1 MLRATYANCG
11 QNGLDHPGVCRQPV
25 SLARAMLSPH
35 TSAPRFSRAFTG
47 FHGLSLM
54 SSLPPQPQAPARP
67 GRAANVAQVFF
78 AFLKLGLTAFGGPTA
93 HLAYFRAEFVERRRW
108 IDDAGYADL
117 VALCQFLPGPASS
130 QVGFALG
137 LGRAGWAGALA
148 AWLGFTLPSALVL
161 ILFAFGI
168 QQWAWLAASGAVHG
182 LKLAAVAVV
191 AHAVWGMAR
200 ALCPDRP
207 RAGLA
212 IAAALLALAIPWALG
227 QVAAIAAA
235 SVAGLLWLRLPAQ
248 PIPTPRAAG
257 LGRKAGAMLLLV
269 FALLLLWS
277 MAVMATPSLSAQ
289 FAAFYQAGALV
300 FGGGHVVLA
309 LLQAA
314 VVPPGWISNDAFIA
328 GYGLA
333 QAVPGPL
340 FTFAA
345 YLGALMPAPLG
356 GWAGGL
362 LLLIAVFLPG
372 LLLVAGALPF
382 WETLRRRP
390 RVQRAM
396 AGANAAVV
404 GLLLAALYDPLWTS
418 AIHSRLDFA
427 MALAAFGLLAWG
439 RQSPLRVVALSALAA
454 WLLA

>member
-1 MLRATYANCG
+1 
-11 QNGLDHPGVCRQPV
+11 
-25 SLARAMLSPH
+25 
-35 TSAPRFSRAFTG
+35 
-47 FHGLSLM
+47 M
-54 SSLPPQPQAPARP
+54 SSLPPPPQAPARP

-78 AFLKLGLTAFGGPTA
+78 AFLKLGLTAFGGPVA

-108 IDDAGYADL
+108 IDDSGYADL

-137 LGRAGWAGALA
+137 LGRAGWPGALA

-168 QQWAWLAASGAVHG
+168 QQWTWLATSGAVHG

-200 ALCPDRP
+200 SLCPDRP
-207 RAGLA
+207 RAALA
-212 IAAALLALAIPWALG
+212 IAAALLALAIPSALG
-227 QVAAIAAA
+227 QIAAIAAA
-235 SVAGLLWLRLPAQ
+235 GLAGLRWIRPTALPASM
-248 PIPTPRAAG
+248 PRNTGVGKTTAV
-257 LGRKAGAMLLLV
+257 LLLLV
-269 FALLLLWS
+269 FALLLLLSVGVAAGPS
-277 MAVMATPSLSAQ
+277 MGAQ

-314 VVPPGWISNDAFIA
+314 VVPPGWITTDAFIA

-356 GWAGGL
+356 GWTGGL
-362 LLLIAVFLPG
+362 LLLAAVFLPG

-382 WETLRRRP
+382 WEALRQRP
-390 RVQRAM
+390 KVQRAM

-418 AIHSRLDFA
+418 AIHTRLDFG

-439 RQSPLRVVALSALAA
+439 RQSPLRVVALSATAA